1 MMSFLKERKNA
12 SFTIALAGNPNVG
25 KSTIFNALTGMHQH
39 TGNWAGKTVELA
51 KGVCTLGNQTCTL
64 VDLPGCYSLT
74 ACSKEE
80 EIARDFIEN
89 THPDLVVLVCD
100 AVCLERHLQLLIQL
114 LSITQEVLLCVNLM
128 DQAKK
133 KGIDISCSAL
143 ETELHIPVLGISAH
157 RHSDI
162 KRLKSGIFSALDK
175 NIPSSENTN
184 SPKISACSLPDSRV
198 CAQEAS
204 RLYHAA
210 LQSDRTSH
218 TNKDL
223 LLDKL
228 FTGKFT
234 GIACMLCFL
243 LLIFWI
249 TLTGANYVSQFLH
262 DILFSFEPVF
272 YRFLQGFLPLKL
284 CHMLAFGFYRVTAW
298 VISVMLPPM
307 AIFFPL
313 FTLLEDFGYLP
324 RVAFNLDCC
333 FAKCKAC
340 GKQALTMIMGF
351 GCNAAGV
358 TGCRIIDS
366 PRERLIAILTNSF
379 VPCNGRFPTILAI
392 LTIFFAGSAKNLE
405 LAVLLTLVILFGMFM
420 TFVSSWLLS
429 KTVLKGV
436 PSSFT
441 LELPP
446 YRKPQIASVLVHSVI
461 NRTCRVLLRA
471 IIAAA
476 PAGILIW
483 IMANVSIGTDSIL
496 NLVSDFLN
504 PFARLLGLDGSILLA
519 FLLGLP
525 ANEIVIPVL
534 IMAYTAQSS
543 ITDFKSLS
551 SLHTLLLGQ
560 GWTVSTAVSMLI
572 LCVLHWP
579 CATTLLTIKKET
591 HSLKW
596 TALAFLLPTCMGFLL
611 CFLVTCAFRIFS

>member
-1 MMSFLKERKNA
+1 MTPT
-12 SFTIALAGNPNVG
+12 FTIALAGNPNVG

-39 TGNWAGKTVELA
+39 TGNWAGKTVDLA
-51 KGVCTLGNQTCTL
+51 KGNCALGNQVCTF

-89 THPDLVVLVCD
+89 AHPDLVVLVCD
-100 AVCLERHLQLLIQL
+100 AVCLERHLQLLVQI
-114 LSITQEVLLCVNLM
+114 LSITPKVLLCVNLM

-133 KGIDISCSAL
+133 KGIAISCSAL
-143 ETELHIPVLGISAH
+143 ERELHIPVIGITAH
-157 RHSDI
+157 RRSDI
-162 KRLKSGIFSALDK
+162 KQLKACILTALDHRFLSHK
-175 NIPSSENTN
+175 NTN
-184 SPKISACSLPDSRV
+184 PQKMSACSLPNPRV
-198 CAQEAS
+198 CAQEAT
-204 RLYHAA
+204 RLYHIA
-210 LQSDRTSH
+210 LQSAHKVHTS
-218 TNKDL
+218 KDL

-249 TLTGANYVSQFLH
+249 TLTGANDVSQVLH

-272 YRFLQGFLPLKL
+272 YEFLQKFLPLKL

-405 LAVLLTLVILFGMFM
+405 LAVLLTLVILFGVFM

-429 KTVLKGV
+429 KTILKGV

-471 IIAAA
+471 VVAAA

-483 IMANVSIGTDSIL
+483 IMANVNIGAGSIL

-504 PFARLLGLDGSILLA
+504 PFAHLLGLDGNILLA

-543 ITDFKSLS
+543 LTDFESLS
-551 SLHTLLLGQ
+551 SLHTLLIEQ
-560 GWTVSTAVSMLI
+560 GWTVSTAISMLI

-611 CFLVTCAFRIFS
+611 CFLVTCSFRIFS